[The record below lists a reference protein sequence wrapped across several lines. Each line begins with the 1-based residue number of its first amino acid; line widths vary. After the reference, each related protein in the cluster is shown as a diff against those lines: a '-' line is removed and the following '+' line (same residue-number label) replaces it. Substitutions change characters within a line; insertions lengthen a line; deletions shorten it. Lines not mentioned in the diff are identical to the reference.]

1 MRDRVLPQIRQ
12 CVILCQKGDARFALT
27 LFGGKCGGQAGG
39 VFAYRKSV
47 FLQKVFKGRSALGF
61 LPRCFGVGKNGIGK
75 PVDLSLI
82 LLQPLCD
89 PIGHRISPGFPLRL
103 VEVQIL
109 QRQNCLG
116 ITAAEPAGQIKQGG
130 IRNIIACGFS
140 QLLAQNAAAGDP

>member
-12 CVILCQKGDARFALT
+12 CVILCQKGDARFALA

-75 PVDLSLI
+75 PVEY
-82 LLQPLCD
+82 
-89 PIGHRISPGFPLRL
+89 H
-103 VEVQIL
+103 
-109 QRQNCLG
+109 
-116 ITAAEPAGQIKQGG
+116 PAFLYGWLKS
-130 IRNIIACGFS
+130 RSFSAKIAS
-140 QLLAQNAAAGDP
+140 V